1 MADLH
6 ATCAQAGSEFELR
19 QELRA
24 QGIEAIEKAIET
36 CLPNEQELQFVK
48 SKGLEWSDTDKEY
61 ASREMARSVK
71 HIAQAADLLS
81 REHLLLSLDSMPR
94 LAGTKGT
101 PKMEYIL
108 NDLVELGYCAARY
121 PDMDPM
127 FVTDAPFDKVLQ
139 VVRQYH
145 N

>member
-1 MADLH
+1 MDKDI
-6 ATCAQAGSEFELR
+6 AGR
-19 QELRA
+19 MT
-24 QGIEAIEKAIET
+24 IEKAMET
-36 CLPNEQELQFVK
+36 CLPNDHQLELVK
-48 SKGLEWSDTDKEY
+48 SNGLKWSDTDKEY
-61 ASREMARSVK
+61 AAREMARSVK

-81 REHLLLSLDSMPR
+81 REHLLLSLDAMPR

-127 FVTDAPFDKVLQ
+127 VATDAPFAKVLQ
-139 VVRQYH
+139 GVRKYP